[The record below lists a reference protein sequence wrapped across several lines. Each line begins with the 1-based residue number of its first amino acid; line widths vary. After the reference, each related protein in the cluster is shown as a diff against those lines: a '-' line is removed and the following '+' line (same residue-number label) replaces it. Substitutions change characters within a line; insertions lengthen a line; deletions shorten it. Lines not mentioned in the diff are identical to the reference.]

1 MSVWR
6 IANYAVWICIPFKE
20 MQILLVVA
28 RRNRKQRRG
37 LGERRENRH
46 FGLLASL
53 AESEAKKGGVAPASL
68 PLFESGTSRIL
79 SEWSKIQRACH
90 LEGGSLR
97 VYLPRKAVRIVRRE
111 KPGDWLWCLVYLG

>member
-1 MSVWR
+1 M
-6 IANYAVWICIPFKE
+6 
-20 MQILLVVA
+20 
-28 RRNRKQRRG
+28 G

-53 AESEAKKGGVAPASL
+53 AESEAQDGAL
-68 PLFESGTSRIL
+68 PPLRSPFLESGTSRIL
-79 SEWSKIQRACH
+79 SEWEKIQRACR
-90 LEGGSLR
+90 LEGGSVR